1 MNIDS
6 SVKVKEGIVCPDN
19 ENYNIG
25 GWQGRVID
33 IEENSIEIEWDSVT
47 LQQMPVDY
55 IVESF
60 DNDLDYSSM
69 VLYTDEVE
77 ETQPR
82 DKKVDVLKMQEKL
95 DKQFGGSEIDEIE
108 TRVLDILDTE
118 DPLVNGENLEMYREY
133 LIKNIDKYCILTG
146 IEDFSWEEP
155 YVLGGWDRREYEE
168 LKKVNPSYTDHFQFI
183 EFDEEV
189 DERIGLTVKVKR
201 VSDGKLFSLPLCDL
215 EAVDENS
222 ENYQLVA
229 DYSFWQTNY

>member
-33 IEENSIEIEWDSVT
+33 IEENNIEIEWDSVT

-77 ETQPR
+77 ETQAR

-108 TRVLDILDTE
+108 GRIEGILKSD
-118 DPLVNGENLEMYREY
+118 DLSVNEENLEVYREY
-133 LIKNIDKYCILTG
+133 LTKNISKACILTG
-146 IEDFSWEEP
+146 IENFSWEEP
-155 YVLGGWDRREYEE
+155 YILGGWDRREYEE

-183 EFDEEV
+183 ELEEV

-201 VSDGKLFSLPLCDL
+201 VSDGNLFSLPLCDL

-229 DYSFWQTNY
+229 DYSFWKTNY